1 MQADAVQA
9 SLDTRN
15 AEQAPNAA
23 EASLGVVVG
32 EREHRLYVLKAEKID
47 WIESQGNYVKF
58 RCGGCEYIS
67 RDSIK
72 RLAAVLAGDGFIRI
86 GRCLMINIRFIEYAQ
101 RMGRRI
107 YTFTM
112 FSGSVLRSDPRYRDE
127 ILRVLPLT
135 QVRSREKGAL
145 RLALG
150 NSRASKPELPQ
161 NDVRYSPNTAKSS
174 IRAKVLPRAVLTPT
188 GKSCSVI
195 RRIASRSGRTK

>member
-1 MQADAVQA
+1 MQAEGVQG
-9 SLDTRN
+9 SLDSRN
-15 AEQAPNAA
+15 TEQAPYPA

-58 RCGGCEYIS
+58 RCGGSEYIS
-67 RDSIK
+67 RDTIK

-101 RMGRRI
+101 RRGRRI

-112 FSGSVLRSDPRYRDE
+112 LSGSVLRSDPRYRDE

-135 QVRSREKGAL
+135 QGRPKDKGPL
-145 RLALG
+145 RL
-150 NSRASKPELPQ
+150 SPRELSGPVSLSSLKATSGTPRTPQ
-161 NDVRYSPNTAKSS
+161 S
-174 IRAKVLPRAVLTPT
+174 
-188 GKSCSVI
+188 
-195 RRIASRSGRTK
+195 